1 MKKKILKCRMGLL
14 YRILQRKTGQPGNLL
29 HPQSVQ
35 LFLFFDFPAQ
45 LAVDGRTLS
54 ILFLEPIFKHSG
66 KLREQPQGRHTYRR
80 TAQPTVRIASQQ
92 PGGIHI
98 ALIGG
103 CRQQFDPSLY
113 ISFDLFSEQQHLP
126 KLILCVLIFC
136 AADSLSQ

>member
-1 MKKKILKCRMGLL
+1 MGLL

-45 LAVDGRTLS
+45 LAVDGRTLP

-66 KLREQPQGRHTYRR
+66 KPREQTQGRHTYRR
-80 TAQPTVRIASQQ
+80 AAQPAAVIALQQ

-98 ALIGG
+98 ALLGG
-103 CRQQFDPSLY
+103 CRQQLDPSLC
-113 ISFDLFSEQQHLP
+113 IPFDFFSEQ
-126 KLILCVLIFC
+126 
-136 AADSLSQ
+136 